1 MNTFDILEKLISFN
15 TVSINSNIKLIDYVV
30 DLLNKNS
37 IEFFLDINKDKTK
50 SNLLAYIGPEV
61 NGGILLSGHTDV
73 VPTEGQ
79 TWNKPAFKLTEDN
92 GLLYGRGTADMKSF
106 IACSI
111 NNLIQTKDKKLTKPL
126 YLALSYD
133 EEIGCVGVRS
143 LIKLMSNFKNKPEMC
158 IIGEPTSMQI
168 ATGHKGK
175 TGILA
180 ECFGKEAHSA
190 HAPLYVN
197 SINLASEFIAEIK
210 KIQNKIIY
218 NGNSDNFYKIPYT
231 TIHVG
236 KIFGGIAL
244 NIVPKYTTINFE
256 IRNIFTDNPKDII
269 KEIKSAIKII
279 LKEAK
284 KISKEAN
291 IKLKITNEYPY
302 LETNINNEI
311 VTFMKQITGKN
322 NTIKVDFGTEG
333 GLFSDRLTIP
343 TIVCGPGSMEQ
354 GHKPDEFISRDQI
367 NECDRIL
374 NKISSS
380 LI

>member
-15 TVSINSNIKLIDYVV
+15 TVSKNSNINLINYVTE
-30 DLLNKNS
+30 LFNKNS
-37 IEFFLDINKDKTK
+37 IEYLLDTNKNKTK
-50 SNLLAYIGPEV
+50 SNLLAYIGPKV

-79 TWNKPAFKLTEDN
+79 KWTKPPFKLSEDN

-111 NNLIQTKDKKLTKPL
+111 NNLIHTKSKILKKPL

-143 LIKLMSNFKNKPEMC
+143 LITLMSKFKNKPEMC

-175 TGILA
+175 TGIIA

-197 SINLASEFIAEIK
+197 SINLASDFIVEIK
-210 KIQNKIIY
+210 KIQNKII
-218 NGNSDNFYKIPYT
+218 NKHNFDSFYKIPYT

-236 KIFGGIAL
+236 KISGGIAL
-244 NIVPKYTTINFE
+244 NIVPKYTTVNFE
-256 IRNIFTDNPKDII
+256 IRNIFSDNPIEI
-269 KEIKSAIKII
+269 VKEIKSAIKII
-279 LKEAK
+279 IKEAK
-284 KISKEAN
+284 KVSEESE

-302 LETNINNEI
+302 LDTSINNEI
-311 VTFMKQITGKN
+311 VSFMKQITGNN

-333 GLFSDRLTIP
+333 GLFSDKVNIP

-354 GHKPDEFISRDQI
+354 GHKPDEFISREQI
-367 NECDRIL
+367 NQCDKIL
-374 NKISSS
+374 DKISSS

>member
-15 TVSINSNIKLIDYVV
+15 TVSKNSNINLINYVTE
-30 DLLNKNS
+30 LFNKNS
-37 IEFFLDINKDKTK
+37 IEYLLDTNKNKTK
-50 SNLLAYIGPEV
+50 SNLLAYIGPKV

-73 VPTEGQ
+73 VPIEGQ
-79 TWNKPAFKLTEDN
+79 KWTKPPFKLTEDN

-111 NNLIQTKDKKLTKPL
+111 NNLIHTKSKILKKPL

-143 LIKLMSNFKNKPEMC
+143 LITLMSKFKNKPEMC

-175 TGILA
+175 TGIIA

-197 SINLASEFIAEIK
+197 SINLASDFIVEIK
-210 KIQNKIIY
+210 KIQNKII
-218 NGNSDNFYKIPYT
+218 NKHNFDSFYKIPYT

-236 KIFGGIAL
+236 KISGGIAL
-244 NIVPKYTTINFE
+244 NIVPKYTTVNFE
-256 IRNIFTDNPKDII
+256 IRNIFSDNPIEI
-269 KEIKSAIKII
+269 VKEIKSAIKII
-279 LKEAK
+279 IKEAK
-284 KISKEAN
+284 KVSEESE

-302 LETNINNEI
+302 LETSINNEI
-311 VTFMKQITGKN
+311 VSFMKQITGNN

-333 GLFSDRLTIP
+333 GLFSDKVNIP

-367 NECDRIL
+367 NQCDKIL
-374 NKISSS
+374 DKISSS

>member
-15 TVSINSNIKLIDYVV
+15 TVSKNSNINLINYVTE
-30 DLLNKNS
+30 LFNKNS
-37 IEFFLDINKDKTK
+37 IEYLLDTNKNKTK
-50 SNLLAYIGPEV
+50 SNLLAYIGPKV

-73 VPTEGQ
+73 VPTESQ
-79 TWNKPAFKLTEDN
+79 KWTKPPFKLSEDN

-111 NNLIQTKDKKLTKPL
+111 NNLIQTKSKILKKPL

-133 EEIGCVGVRS
+133 GEIGCVGVRS
-143 LIKLMSNFKNKPEMC
+143 LITLMSKFKNKPEMC

-175 TGILA
+175 TGIIA

-197 SINLASEFIAEIK
+197 SINLASDFIVEIK
-210 KIQNKIIY
+210 KIQNKII
-218 NGNSDNFYKIPYT
+218 NKHNFDSFYKIPYT

-236 KIFGGIAL
+236 KISGGIAL
-244 NIVPKYTTINFE
+244 NIVPKYTTVNFE
-256 IRNIFTDNPKDII
+256 IRNIFSDNPIEI
-269 KEIKSAIKII
+269 VKEIKSAIKII
-279 LKEAK
+279 IKEAK
-284 KISKEAN
+284 KVSEESE

-302 LETNINNEI
+302 LETSINNEI
-311 VTFMKQITGKN
+311 VSFMKQITGNN

-333 GLFSDRLTIP
+333 GLFSDKVNIP

-367 NECDRIL
+367 NQCDKIL
-374 NKISSS
+374 DKISSS
-380 LI
+380 LM